1 MAVIETRSMK
11 FATVI
16 VGHLKAASYLEL
28 SVLALAVIF
37 MISYA
42 TSSESSKPV
51 GAPFAP
57 KKWKFAPSAIQKLRF
72 TIQARDV
79 LQEAGGNLQ
88 YKDRI
93 YILPRFDRDI
103 TIIPFKYLEEL
114 RSMPRTVLNATHAQA
129 ANLCAQYTHVDFLFH
144 SDLLLR
150 VVNNKLTPNLNMY
163 VNWAQEEMN
172 EAFHSNMPRTDDWI
186 ELDIQDKIHEVV
198 SRMVSRVILGK
209 AVSQNK

>member
-79 LQEAGGNLQ
+79 LQEA
-88 YKDRI
+88 YDK
-93 YILPRFDRDI
+93 
-103 TIIPFKYLEEL
+103 
-114 RSMPRTVLNATHAQA
+114 
-129 ANLCAQYTHVDFLFH
+129 NLCAQYTHVDFLFH